1 MGRRGRPFNDTHPG
15 PGSGAC
21 SWRTRATERQRYQTG
36 SSLGRQRSAPVL
48 LGGLTVLV
56 LALAGVAAPAEVY
69 KWVDS
74 AGRVHFGDRPPPGN
88 HKALGSP
95 AATTTDPHLAERR
108 RKQRRL
114 LEAMQQEQDEKRAA
128 EERAE
133 RQQTSRHRECARARH
148 QLEMVDRHGRVYE
161 LDAAG
166 ERRYWNAQTR
176 ERQRARLSTY
186 LEAHCR

>member
-1 MGRRGRPFNDTHPG
+1 MGRRERPFDDTQPD
-15 PGSGAC
+15 PRAGAR
-21 SWRTRATERQRYQTG
+21 SWRTAATERERYQTG
-36 SSLGRQRSAPVL
+36 SSLGRQRSATVL

-56 LALAGVAAPAEVY
+56 LALASVPAPAEIY

-74 AGRVHFGDRPPPGN
+74 AGRVHFGDRPPPGK
-88 HKALGSP
+88 HKTWQGQ
-95 AATTTDPHLAERR
+95 AATTADPHLAERR

-114 LEAMQQEQDEKRAA
+114 LEAFEQEQDEKRAA

-133 RQQTSRHRECARARH
+133 RHRASRRRECARARH

-161 LDAAG
+161 LDDVG

-176 ERQRARLSTY
+176 ERQRARISNY